1 MVEKSMKYINAYDPE
16 IARVLELEL
25 MRQRTHIEL
34 IASGIAGISSVS
46 IIPYLYYPY
55 LLLVCVIL
63 SILAE
68 K

>member
-34 IASGIAGISSVS
+34 IPSWA
-46 IIPYLYYPY
+46 
-55 LLLVCVIL
+55 
-63 SILAE
+63 
-68 K
+68 